1 MKRLLAFLLA
11 AISVFS
17 LTACAQLGTA
27 STDKYQLTAAQ
38 YPQMAQYPDESKYN
52 NITSR
57 TA

>member
-27 STDKYQLTAAQ
+27 STDKYQLAAAQ
-38 YPQMAQYPDESKYN
+38 YPQMAQYPD
-52 NITSR
+52 
-57 TA
+57 